1 MGRSSLETNFFCCGS
16 FGYLAS
22 SVFIFFFGHDTS
34 GLGRY
39 LLYQHIHIYFYFVRA
54 PGVVAL
60 GIYVPWKFLSQSSP
74 LLLHTATRQLIMG
87 QVLDEEIRRM
97 EPKASEL

>member
-34 GLGRY
+34 GLGRK
-39 LLYQHIHIYFYFVRA
+39 IPAIYFYFVWV

-74 LLLHTATRQLIMG
+74 LLLHTVTRQLIMG
-87 QVLDEEIRRM
+87 QVLDDEIRRM